1 MSPRVPF
8 RPVFVALSILFFSL
22 TLHAQTV
29 YYLNGDPLDQ
39 ANKVTATP
47 GTPTFSTT
55 APTGAVPVLQL
66 TTPFANA
73 DVVANPLAAFW
84 SGSYTGNVTGVL
96 DLKWYWST
104 PNPAA
109 LAIGTDLEVTIFAD
123 PDYTAEDLAQPGK
136 IIGRAIVPLSGISAT
151 PTLIENLIPVH
162 GIVQNTLLIQ
172 VVPEFVDTGEGIFVQ
187 YGSPTTPS
195 SFTIH
200 EAPPRIEFTPA
211 TQASGYAPRYKNY
224 NPTPDQL
231 AAGIG
236 NDAGEPSI
244 GSNWFTGKV
253 WYVALL
259 QSLRVTF
266 DDACATT
273 PSAIFEN
280 KSSPITSTESFDP
293 ILYTEHLTG
302 RTIVSQLMLGT
313 TTSASAYTDDD
324 GETWLP
330 SQGAGIAS
338 GIDHQTLGGGPFH
351 SPRPAAAQWPTATY
365 YCAQDLV
372 LAGCAVSLDG
382 GRTYGPA
389 VPTYTSQCGG
399 LHGHIKV
406 GPDGTAYL
414 PNKGCGG
421 QQAVVVSED
430 NGMSWDIRKVPNS
443 LGANSDPSVAIAK
456 DDRVYFSFI
465 DNDNFPIVAVSD
477 DHGHNWY
484 NIKDVGKLANI
495 HNAVFAAA
503 VAGDKNRAA
512 VAYLGTT
519 TPGDLQAREFP
530 GVWHLYISSTFDGG
544 NTWHTVNAT
553 PNDPVQRGPIWLKG
567 GGEISRNLLDFMD
580 ATIDREG
587 RVLVGYA
594 DGCTGDCVQ
603 TTDTARGNTYED
615 ITAIVRQTGGRRMFA
630 EFDPPDL
637 SAPGA
642 PTLTVTR
649 NGSLSNLTWSQANN
663 GGYPTTN
670 YSVFRQEP
678 NSDVKLLAT
687 VSNASGW
694 TDATAEENKTYV
706 YRVSASNGG
715 GSSCGTNAV
724 TAAPR
729 GNSCT
734 NGVKVLSDPNGDQ
747 TGAPANA
754 ALDIQSVSIAEPYY
768 AGGAQKV
775 TFVMKVNSL
784 ASLPPNAQWRVIWN
798 FPTTVG
804 GSYYAD
810 MRTSESGAVS
820 FEYGEILVTGA
831 VVTSVGQPS
840 TLGAAD
846 AESNYSADGTIRIV
860 LSTDKIGNAV
870 PGDLIGGLLARTYL
884 VTGSQATTFRAAID
898 AGEADQ
904 TYKLVGN
911 GYCAPPV
918 ITCLE
923 DDDASMDYS
932 LGWQG
937 VDNSNAS
944 AGHFHMGGVVD
955 PQYVGQ
961 DLMQMSINV
970 PAGQY
975 GAITYHYA
983 TSRKGGTAEIFIDG
997 VSQGTI
1003 DYLGFTGDTATDAQF
1018 GPSKR
1023 FGGLQP
1029 GNHLFEI
1036 RPTGNGAVYVDRICL
1051 ESSTSNGS
1059 QQAEYQ
1065 TSTSTRS
1072 NSLLPGVELVLPVTL
1087 NTKAKALSVVLEATG
1102 GTGKIVLVNPL
1113 GVQVATATTNAKG
1126 FASIAKQINGPG
1138 VYLVKT
1144 INLSAVP
1151 IKVWTSAT
1159 QRIAR

>member
-8 RPVFVALSILFFSL
+8 RSVFVLFALFALTL
-22 TLHAQTV
+22 TLHAQTI
-29 YYLNGDPLDQ
+29 YYLNGDPADQ
-39 ANKVTATP
+39 ANKVTSTP

-55 APTGAVPVLQL
+55 APAGAVPVTQL

-84 SGSYTGNVTGVL
+84 SGAYSGNVTGVL

-109 LAIGTDLEVTIFAD
+109 LAIGTDLEVTVFAD
-123 PDYTAEDLAQPGK
+123 PDYTADDLAQAGK

-151 PTLIENLIPVH
+151 PTLIENLIPVN
-162 GIVQNTLLIQ
+162 GIVHNTLLIQ

-187 YGSPTTPS
+187 YGSPATPS

-200 EAPPRIEFTPA
+200 EAPPRIQFPAA
-211 TQASGYAPRYKNY
+211 TQASGYPPRYKTF
-224 NPTPDQL
+224 NPTP
-231 AAGIG
+231 
-236 NDAGEPSI
+236 
-244 GSNWFTGKV
+244 
-253 WYVALL
+253 
-259 QSLRVTF
+259 
-266 DDACATT
+266 
-273 PSAIFEN
+273 
-280 KSSPITSTESFDP
+280 
-293 ILYTEHLTG
+293 
-302 RTIVSQLMLGT
+302 

-351 SPRPAAAQWPTATY
+351 APRPAAAQWPTATY

-372 LAGCAVSLDG
+372 LAGCALSLDG

-389 VPTYTSQCGG
+389 VPTYTSECGG

-421 QQAVVVSED
+421 QQAVVV
-430 NGMSWDIRKVPNS
+430 
-443 LGANSDPSVAIAK
+443 
-456 DDRVYFSFI
+456 
-465 DNDNFPIVAVSD
+465 
-477 DHGHNWY
+477 
-484 NIKDVGKLANI
+484 
-495 HNAVFAAA
+495 
-503 VAGDKNRAA
+503 
-512 VAYLGTT
+512 AYLGTT

-530 GVWHLYISSTFDGG
+530 GVWHLYISSTYDGG

-567 GGEISRNLLDFMD
+567 GGEVSRNLLDFMD

-587 RVLVGYA
+587 RVLVGFA
-594 DGCTGDCVQ
+594 DGCLGDCVGAP
-603 TTDTARGNTYED
+603 DSARGNTYED
-615 ITAIVRQTGGRRMFA
+615 VTAIVRQTGGRRMFS
-630 EFDPPDL
+630 EFDPADL

-649 NGSLSNLTWSQANN
+649 NSSLSRLTWSQANN
-663 GGYPTTN
+663 GGYGATT
-670 YSVFRQEP
+670 YSVYRKQQ
-678 NSDVKLLAT
+678 SDTDEKLLAN
-687 VSNASGW
+687 VGNATSW
-694 TDATAEENKTYV
+694 TDATADENKSYI
-706 YRVSASNGG
+706 YRVSASNGA
-715 GSSCGTNAV
+715 GSSCATNAV

-734 NGVKVLSDPNGDQ
+734 TGVKVLSDPNGDQ
-747 TGAPANA
+747 NGAPANA

-768 AGGAQKV
+768 SNGAQKV
-775 TFVMKVNSL
+775 SFILKVNSL
-784 ASLPPNAQWRVIWN
+784 AALPPNAQWRVIWN

-810 MRTSESGAVS
+810 MRTSETGAVS
-820 FEYGEILVTGA
+820 FEYGEILVTGL
-831 VVTSVGQPS
+831 VITSVGQPS
-840 TLGAAD
+840 KLGDAD
-846 AESNYSADGTIRIV
+846 PESNYNADGTIRIV
-860 LSTDKIGNAV
+860 LSTDKIGDAV
-870 PGDLIGGLLARTYL
+870 PGDLIGGLIARTYL
-884 VTGSQATTFRAAID
+884 ATGSQVTTFRAAID
-898 AGEADQ
+898 AAGGSQ
-904 TYKLVGN
+904 TYRLVGN

-918 ITCLE
+918 VTCYE
-923 DDDASMDYS
+923 DDDASIGYS
-932 LGWQG
+932 IGWQG

-944 AGHFHMGGVVD
+944 AGHFHMGGVGD
-955 PQYVGQ
+955 PQVVGQ
-961 DLMQMSINV
+961 DVMEMSIHV

-1003 DYLGFTGDTATDAQF
+1003 DYLGFVGDTAADAQF

-1023 FGGLQP
+1023 FAGLQP
-1029 GNHLFEI
+1029 GDHVFEI
-1036 RPTGNGAVYVDRICL
+1036 RPAGNGAVYVDRLCL
-1051 ESSTSNGS
+1051 ESSTSNGG
-1059 QQAEYQ
+1059 QQSEFQ

-1072 NSLLPGVELVLPVTL
+1072 NALLPGVELVLPVTL
-1087 NTKAKALSVVLEATG
+1087 NTKAKALSVILEATG
-1102 GTGKIVLVNPL
+1102 GTGKIILVNPL
-1113 GVQVATATTNAKG
+1113 GTQIATATTNAKG
-1126 FASIAKQINGPG
+1126 FASIAKQIGGPG

-1144 INLSAVP
+1144 VNLSAVP

-1159 QRIAR
+1159 QTITR